1 MREGLM
7 AEPKRLRMGID
18 SPSPSMHEEESRVA
32 ILQAT
37 IEHYLPQFATAVR
50 KSAAEDIGGKA
61 GHVILH
67 QDAFASGYDD
77 DEYTL
82 LGMAVKYAGLKG
94 VTLNIIGKNHETF

>member
-1 MREGLM
+1 M

-37 IEHYLPQFATAVR
+37 IEHYLPAFATSVR
-50 KSAAEDIGGKA
+50 KAAAGEIGGQA

-67 QDAFASGYDD
+67 QDAFAAGYDD

-82 LGMAVKYAGLKG
+82 LGMAVKYAGLQG
-94 VTLNIIGKNHETF
+94 VTLNIIGTNHETF